1 MIDFLIK
8 STISLCVLLAMYHLV
23 LEKEKIHQFNRFYL
37 LFCLLFSFTIPFIT
51 IEVIQE
57 ITNPMLAQNSSRN
70 AEETIDV
77 LKEETNYWLIA
88 IWTMYLIMT
97 SIFLFRFVRNIIK
110 LNVKTKSNT
119 AISYKGARLILL
131 K

>member
-1 MIDFLIK
+1 
-8 STISLCVLLAMYHLV
+8 
-23 LEKEKIHQFNRFYL
+23 
-37 LFCLLFSFTIPFIT
+37 
-51 IEVIQE
+51 
-57 ITNPMLAQNSSRN
+57 MLAQNIEIAGR
-70 AEETIDV
+70 TIDV

-119 AISYKGARLILL
+119 ATSYRSTIDSIKRENIALHFLNTIFINQEIITIE